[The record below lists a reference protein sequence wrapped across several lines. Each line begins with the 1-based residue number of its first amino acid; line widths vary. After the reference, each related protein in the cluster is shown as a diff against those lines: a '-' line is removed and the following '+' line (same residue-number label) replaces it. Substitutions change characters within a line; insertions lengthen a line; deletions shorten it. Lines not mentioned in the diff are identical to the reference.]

1 MVIDREDKRR
11 KEKKR
16 ERPTAVRERWEE
28 ESNECG
34 GEGVYRQRER
44 KTYSSERERWEEESN
59 ECGGEQG
66 VYR

>member
-1 MVIDREDKRR
+1 MAIDREDKRR

-34 GEGVYRQRER
+34 GE
-44 KTYSSERERWEEESN
+44 
-59 ECGGEQG
+59 QG
-66 VYR
+66 VNR